1 MLEDHGVTHNSIT
14 KKTKLY
20 QNFAWYLNCSLQ
32 HGIQTDL
39 LRKARMLFATTKAS
53 IEVVIIKSKFMQVM
67 SIPYKPIKDTKTKEC
82 TKLKLVTNKPIRQF
96 RIKGRI

>member
-1 MLEDHGVTHNSIT
+1 
-14 KKTKLY
+14 
-20 QNFAWYLNCSLQ
+20 
-32 HGIQTDL
+32 
-39 LRKARMLFATTKAS
+39 
-53 IEVVIIKSKFMQVM
+53 M